1 MCFAVL
7 VTREQFDILRSGKT
21 AASRNAHRASILPVL
36 KPVAV
41 HQNADSVRK
50 VVGSDGKETKVVDY
64 SELVLT
70 EGQRLIGITSHGNV
84 EITNMGPESATI
96 EVMQPDGTKL
106 KKPIAA
112 GAEETGFFEGVFFLC
127 YLPAEGERPAR
138 VRICFD
144 RQVLSNFCRLWAKK
158 LRVEGLEED
167 MELLLDFASVE
178 ALFQIFKILRSGD
191 IAALK
196 EAMDKLKP
204 AEIKTIGNGVK
215 IAPTEWFDGVN
226 GEEAPRFQAM
236 RYLQDWALTCPVRH
250 RIIKKLIEVIK
261 ALGVSLDNVD
271 VHEYNDDRTYG
282 TDSLPSNIRPLFSHD
297 FKPKGGDFM
306 GLVVTDV
313 IKRVDM
319 FETHE
324 AYTLWFDTNYGPVFK
339 LKKDLPSTLGTR
351 TASEAGMDE
360 APSGRTLSQRL

>member
-1 MCFAVL
+1 MCFSVL
-7 VTREQFDILRSGKT
+7 VTREQLDILRSGKT
-21 AASRNAHRASILPVL
+21 SASRNAHRASILPVL
-36 KPVAV
+36 KPVVV
-41 HQNADSVRK
+41 HKNADSVRK
-50 VVGSDGKETKVVDY
+50 VTGSDGKETKEVEY

-70 EGQRLIGITSHGNV
+70 GGQRLIGVTSHGNV

-96 EVMQPDGTKL
+96 EVMQPDGTML
-106 KKPIAA
+106 KKQFAA
-112 GAEETGFFEGVFFLC
+112 GEQETGFFEGVFFLC
-127 YLPAEGERPAR
+127 YLPAEGDYPAR

-204 AEIKTIGNGVK
+204 AEIKKIGNKVD
-215 IAPTEWFDGVN
+215 IVPTEWFDGVD
-226 GEEAPRFQAM
+226 GEEALRFQAM
-236 RYLQDWALTCPVRH
+236 RFLQDWALTCPVRY
-250 RIIKKLIEVIK
+250 RIIKELIAAIK

-282 TDSLPSNIRPLFSHD
+282 TDSLPSNVRPLFSHD

-306 GLVVTDV
+306 GLVVTEV
-313 IKRVDM
+313 IKRVAM
-319 FETHE
+319 LETYE
-324 AYTLWFDTNYGPVFK
+324 AYTLWFDTNYGSVFK
-339 LKKDLPSTLGTR
+339 LKEEDPAPTLGAR
-351 TASEAGMDE
+351 TSSEAGFSVPQ
-360 APSGRTLSQRL
+360 ARTPSRT